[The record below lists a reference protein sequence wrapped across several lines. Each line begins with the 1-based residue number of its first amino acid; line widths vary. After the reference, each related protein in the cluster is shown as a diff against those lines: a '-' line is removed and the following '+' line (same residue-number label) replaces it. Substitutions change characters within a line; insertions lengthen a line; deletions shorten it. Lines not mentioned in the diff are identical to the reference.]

1 MDIIFPTLL
10 SCIFKNERNLQILLQ
25 EVSKELLVKYLNSQ
39 IQLFPYENGKLIEN
53 YDIPKTIE
61 EKGIFI

>member
-39 IQLFPYENGKLIEN
+39 IQLFPYENGKPLEN
-53 YDIPKTIE
+53 YEIKKLE
-61 EKGIFI
+61 EKGNFF